1 MAVPHSRRADANV
14 EERMIHARFAA
25 ALFVERSGSD
35 ITLSTILLID
45 AMVMELAGRSGI
57 AVRNGVTPRELA
69 MTEVCFEGIKGCLGL
84 AGRAGPLAVFA
95 AVAFDEVWKPIR
107 DCTNKCEDVFT
118 AARLHHVFQDVI
130 RKIQD
135 TIAMNMIVF
144 PLTYTEVMH
153 LELETVTKSKLKH
166 AYYIKLRL
174 LRDLGNQLLGM
185 GAEPTNSHCHR
196 SEKARAAREREH
208 EPKDTAPLDIEPS
221 LPSLPLHPAIEEP
234 LGIDAI
240 GTDPPHGTCYSF

>member
-1 MAVPHSRRADANV
+1 MAVSHTRADANAD
-14 EERMIHARFAA
+14 ERSIPARFAA
-25 ALFVERSGSD
+25 ALFVERSGVEVTVSA
-35 ITLSTILLID
+35 ILLID

-118 AARLHHVFQDVI
+118 AARLDEVFKDVI
-130 RKIQD
+130 RMIQD

-174 LRDLGNQLLGM
+174 LRDIGNQLFGM
-185 GAEPTNSHCHR
+185 GAEPTNSHSHR
-196 SEKARAAREREH
+196 SEKVRAAREREN
-208 EPKDTAPLDIEPS
+208 EQKDTAPLDIEPPF
-221 LPSLPLHPAIEEP
+221 PSLPLHPAIEEP

>member
-1 MAVPHSRRADANV
+1 MAVPHTRADANV
-14 EERMIHARFAA
+14 EERTIPARFAA
-25 ALFVERSGSD
+25 ALFVERSGMD
-35 ITLSTILLID
+35 IRVSTIHLIE
-45 AMVMELAGRSGI
+45 AMVMALVGRSGI

-118 AARLHHVFQDVI
+118 AARLDEVFKDVI
-130 RKIQD
+130 RMIQD

-153 LELETVTKSKLKH
+153 LQLETVTKSKLKH

-174 LRDLGNQLLGM
+174 LRDIGNQLFGM
-185 GAEPTNSHCHR
+185 GAEPTNAHSHR

-208 EPKDTAPLDIEPS
+208 EPKDTAPLDIEPP
-221 LPSLPLHPAIEEP
+221 LPSLPLHLAIEEP

-240 GTDPPHGTCYSF
+240 GIDPPHGTCYSF

>member
-1 MAVPHSRRADANV
+1 
-14 EERMIHARFAA
+14 MIHARFAA

-69 MTEVCFEGIKGCLGL
+69 MTEVCFKGIKGCLGL

-118 AARLHHVFQDVI
+118 AARLHEVFKDVI
-130 RKIQD
+130 RMIQD
-135 TIAMNMIVF
+135 TIAMTMIVF
-144 PLTYTEVMH
+144 PLTYAEVMH
-153 LELETVTKSKLKH
+153 LQFETVTKSKSKH

-174 LRDLGNQLLGM
+174 LRDIGNQMVLM
-185 GAEPTNSHCHR
+185 GAEPTNKKHSHR
-196 SEKARAAREREH
+196 SEKVRAAREREN
-208 EPKDTAPLDIEPS
+208 EQQDTVPLDIEPP
-221 LPSLPLHPAIEEP
+221 LPSLPLHLASE
-234 LGIDAI
+234 
-240 GTDPPHGTCYSF
+240 HCYSF

>member
-35 ITLSTILLID
+35 ITRSTILLID

-130 RKIQD
+130 RMIQD

-174 LRDLGNQLLGM
+174 LRDIGNQMVLM
-185 GAEPTNSHCHR
+185 GAEPTNSHSHR
-196 SEKARAAREREH
+196 SEKVRAAREREN
-208 EPKDTAPLDIEPS
+208 EQKDTAPLDIEPPF
-221 LPSLPLHPAIEEP
+221 PSLPLHPAIEEP

>member
-1 MAVPHSRRADANV
+1 MAVPHTRADAKV
-14 EERMIHARFAA
+14 EERIIPARFAA
-25 ALFVERSGSD
+25 ALFVERSGMD
-35 ITLSTILLID
+35 IRVSTIHLIE
-45 AMVMELAGRSGI
+45 AMVMALVGRSGI

-118 AARLHHVFQDVI
+118 AARLDEVFKDVI
-130 RKIQD
+130 RMIQD

-153 LELETVTKSKLKH
+153 LQLETVTKSKLKH

-174 LRDLGNQLLGM
+174 LRDIGNQLFGM
-185 GAEPTNSHCHR
+185 GAEPTNAHSHR
-196 SEKARAAREREH
+196 SEKAKAAREREH
-208 EPKDTAPLDIEPS
+208 EPKDTAPLDIEPP
-221 LPSLPLHPAIEEP
+221 LPSLPLHLAIEEP

-240 GTDPPHGTCYSF
+240 GIDPPHGTCYSF